1 MPFYQMAGS
10 EFVEVLVGVG
20 SARIRDL
27 FKRAKVTGHI
37 CIYAFLCRDQ
47 RCSIVVDDVHV
58 LVQVNKPSVI
68 FIDEIDAL
76 ATRYTQFSSLV
87 SRF

>member
-1 MPFYQMAGS
+1 MN
-10 EFVEVLVGVG
+10 L
-20 SARIRDL
+20 
-27 FKRAKVTGHI
+27 
-37 CIYAFLCRDQ
+37 CISMQ
-47 RCSIVVDDVHV
+47 RCSIVFDDVHV